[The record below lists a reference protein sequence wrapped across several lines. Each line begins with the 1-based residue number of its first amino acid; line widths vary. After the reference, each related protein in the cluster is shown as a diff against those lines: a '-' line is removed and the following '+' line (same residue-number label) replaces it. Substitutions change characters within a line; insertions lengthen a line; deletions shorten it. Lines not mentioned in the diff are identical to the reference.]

1 MSNMSEKQLLIL
13 TIGVAVLLTGGLLF
27 LVYQDREEVQSVETE
42 ITALESRL
50 QAAEIEVRKI
60 PKRESKVLTY
70 RAVEPRELAV
80 LPTEQHIAEFHR
92 QLSGFLSTAGMKF
105 QELPES
111 SPEDSELAKGIRVTR
126 NRLKGLGDAAA
137 ILKFMNMIENDPR
150 LIAVKGFKVDAGE
163 QDRDDPE
170 APILHEVE
178 IELETYHYQ
187 PAKGAIKREHIPGA
201 EQRLEDPDM
210 RREIASFQPERPDTY
225 VLRPAVG
232 RRDPFVDP
240 RRAKE
245 EIDPEAQRKLF
256 ESEEGTVIELENL
269 YREVTEL
276 LEQEQALETQGDL
289 FRLDRIRRVIDEKIN
304 NLRARME
311 HVGVNKAVTIAAL
324 QARMD
329 VLQENLG
336 RLRTS
341 RAPKDVVVTRVVA
354 ENVHQEL
361 KGHFE
366 KGEYQQID
374 ALGQSWMSFLRGKDV
389 MPEAQSILDEIQV
402 LRDRAKIL
410 GEFAGMNFDIAGRI
424 IDRENAARSVV
435 RINGKYL
442 RVGDTADDKGLV
454 KISEIHGDHVLFGY
468 KGEAIRRACDCERKP
483 STGSKRN

>member
-27 LVYQDREEVQSVETE
+27 LVYQDREEVESVETE
-42 ITALESRL
+42 ISALESRL

-60 PKRESKVLTY
+60 PKREDKVLQF

-126 NRLKGLGDAAA
+126 NRLKGLGDAASL
-137 ILKFMNMIENDPR
+137 LKFINMIENDPR
-150 LIAVKGFKVDAGE
+150 LVAVKGFKIEAGE
-163 QDRDDPE
+163 QDRDDPD
-170 APILHEVE
+170 APIIHEVE
-178 IELETYHYQ
+178 IELETYHYR
-187 PAKGAIKREHIPGA
+187 PGKGAIKREHIPGA

-210 RREIASFQPERPDTY
+210 RRAIAAFQPERPDTY

-245 EIDPEAQRKLF
+245 EIDPEAQRKQF
-256 ESEEGTVIELENL
+256 EGEEKIVIELENL
-269 YREVTEL
+269 YREITEL
-276 LEQEQALETQGDL
+276 LEKEQALENQGDL
-289 FRLDRIRRVIDEKIN
+289 FRLDRLRRVIDERIN

-341 RAPKDVVVTRVVA
+341 RPHKDVVVTRVVA

-361 KGHFE
+361 RGHFE
-366 KGEYQQID
+366 DGKYAEID
-374 ALGQSWMSFLRGKDV
+374 ALTQSWASFVRGKDV
-389 MPEAQSILDEIQV
+389 MPEAKPILDEIQV

-410 GEFAGMNFDIAGRI
+410 GEFDSMNFDIAGRI

-442 RVGDTADDKGLV
+442 RVGDAADDKGLV
-454 KISEIHGDHVLFGY
+454 KVHEIHGDHVLFDF
-468 KGEAIRRACDCERKP
+468 KGEKIRRACDCDRKR
-483 STGSKRN
+483 SKKRS